1 MDLDLDLRFTDTPN
15 AVRLAL
21 AMGKTHR
28 QIVRLLTG
36 GRTHAD
42 ARVIAIGAAPLLGIS
57 VAEFMRL
64 RRNS

>member
-1 MDLDLDLRFTDTPN
+1 MDEILRYTDTPN

-21 AMGKTHR
+21 QAKLSHR

-36 GRTHAD
+36 GRTHED
-42 ARVIAIGAAPLLGIS
+42 ARRIAKDAAPLLGIS

>member
-1 MDLDLDLRFTDTPN
+1 MDILRYTDTSN

-21 AMGKTHR
+21 QAGMSNR

-36 GRTHAD
+36 GRTLKD
-42 ARVIAIGAAPLLGIS
+42 AREIAVNAAPLLKID

-64 RRNS
+64 RKNI